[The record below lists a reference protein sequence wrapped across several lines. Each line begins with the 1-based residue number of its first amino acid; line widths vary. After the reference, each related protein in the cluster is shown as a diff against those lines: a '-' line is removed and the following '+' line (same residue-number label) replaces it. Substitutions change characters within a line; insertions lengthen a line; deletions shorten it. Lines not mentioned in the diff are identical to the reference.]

1 MPKPNE
7 IVNRSFDF
15 ARMVVQSWRVLRE
28 KKEYDLGRQ
37 FLRSGTS
44 IGANIQEAQSA
55 LTKKEFIAKMSIAA
69 KEANETDYW
78 IRLLYSEG
86 ILESNENVQKMKSE
100 IVELQR
106 MLTSIIKTAQKS
118 GL

>member
-7 IVNRSFDF
+7 IVNLSFEF
-15 ARMVVQSWRVLRE
+15 ARMVVQSWRILRE
-28 KKEYDLGRQ
+28 KKEFDLGRQ

-78 IRLLYSEG
+78 IRLLAVEG
-86 ILESNENVQKMKSE
+86 ILHPNEHLKKLRSE
-100 IVELQR
+100 ICELQR
-106 MLTSIIKTAQKS
+106 MLTAIIKTAQK
-118 GL
+118 GNV

>member
-7 IVNRSFDF
+7 IVNRSFEF
-15 ARMVVQSWRVLRE
+15 ARMVVQSWRILRE
-28 KKEYDLGRQ
+28 KKEFDLGRQ

-69 KEANETDYW
+69 KEANETYYW
-78 IRLLYSEG
+78 IRLLHSEG
-86 ILESNENVQKMKSE
+86 ILESNGHLQKMRSE

-106 MLTSIIKTAQKS
+106 MLTSIIKTAQRNNA
-118 GL
+118 